1 MRSIKRNTPLN
12 GRHAHRIPNDD
23 TRTATVNDDT
33 PIASVMSRPPSTA
46 RDDLPL
52 LEFADQDGWEAWL
65 EENHPTARGAWLK
78 FAKRGAPR
86 PTVSYAEAVDVAL
99 CFGWIDSQVGR
110 LDEFFYR
117 QRFTPRGRRSRWSQI
132 NRDKAADL
140 EQRGRMR
147 PAGLAEVERA
157 KQDGR
162 WEAAYAPPSR
172 AVAPEDF
179 LAALERNPQAERNFA
194 SLTAANRY
202 AFIFRVEEAKRPDT
216 RARRI
221 AQYVEMLAAGR
232 TFH

>member
-1 MRSIKRNTPLN
+1 MNK
-12 GRHAHRIPNDD
+12 
-23 TRTATVNDDT
+23 
-33 PIASVMSRPPSTA
+33 PSA
-46 RDDLPL
+46 EDLPL
-52 LEFADQDGWEAWL
+52 LEFPQPPDWRDWL
-65 EENHPTARGAWLK
+65 EHNHATARGAWLK
-78 FAKRGAPR
+78 FAKKGAPR
-86 PTVSYAEAVDVAL
+86 PTITYGEALEVAL

-132 NRDKAADL
+132 NRDKTTEL
-140 EQRGRMR
+140 TRRGLMH

-162 WEAAYAPPSR
+162 WEAAYASPSR
-172 AVAPEDF
+172 ATPPHDF
-179 LAALERNPQAERNFA
+179 LDALRQNPTAERNFA
-194 SLTAANRY
+194 GLTSANRY
-202 AFIFRVEEAKRPDT
+202 AFIFRIEEAKRPDT

>member
-1 MRSIKRNTPLN
+1 MTPKQTS
-12 GRHAHRIPNDD
+12 A
-23 TRTATVNDDT
+23 AEE
-33 PIASVMSRPPSTA
+33 
-46 RDDLPL
+46 LPL
-52 LEFADQDGWEAWL
+52 LEFAKPQNWEDWL
-65 EENHPTARGAWLK
+65 EKNHVTARGAWVK

-86 PTVSYAEAVDVAL
+86 STISYAEALEVAL

-132 NRDKAADL
+132 NREKATEL
-140 EQRGRMR
+140 TRRGLMR

-162 WEAAYAPPSR
+162 WAAAYASPSR
-172 AVAPEDF
+172 ATPPRDF
-179 LAALERNPQAERNFA
+179 LDALRQNPRAERNFA
-194 SLTAANRY
+194 GLTSANRY
-202 AFIFRVEEAKRPDT
+202 AFIFRIEEAKRPET